1 MSSNME
7 DKFEKKIKAF
17 LPYIIIIGVIYL
29 LLPLTLL
36 KSTNMTF
43 NNIIY
48 IGVFPLTTLLCCGF
62 YSYKKNMDIFLALV
76 APAFYIPSMFLY
88 GNFKYNPVT
97 SIIYL
102 VAYFVCGF
110 LGLLIGDILSPRTQK
125 SKSKSRRSDSSVD
138 IDIEEPAER
147 PHRRTPRKVNTKA
160 ARKGRHAHEDMP
172 KHIQTEDPYED
183 ESLDTS
189 TTANDIDAILNEIQN
204 RRSGQ

>member
-1 MSSNME
+1 ME
-7 DKFEKKIKAF
+7 DKFEKKFKSF

-29 LLPLTLL
+29 FLPIVLV
-36 KSTNMTF
+36 KNTNIVF

-48 IGVFPLTTLLCCGF
+48 IGIFPLTALLCCGF
-62 YSYKKNMDIFLALV
+62 YSYKKRMDIFMALV

-88 GNFKYNPVT
+88 GNIRYNALA

-110 LGLLIGDILSPRTQK
+110 LGLLIGDILSPKKKTPP
-125 SKSKSRRSDSSVD
+125 SKSRRSGSSVD
-138 IDIEEPAER
+138 IDIEEEPAER

-160 ARKGRHAHEDMP
+160 ARKGRHTHDDTP
-172 KHIQTEDPYED
+172 RHFQTEDPYED
-183 ESLDTS
+183 ESLDTA